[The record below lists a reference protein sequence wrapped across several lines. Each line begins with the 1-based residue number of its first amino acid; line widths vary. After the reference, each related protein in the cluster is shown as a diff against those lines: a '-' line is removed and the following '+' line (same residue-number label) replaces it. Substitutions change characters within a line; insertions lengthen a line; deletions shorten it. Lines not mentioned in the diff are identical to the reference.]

1 MLTAQEKET
10 IITLNEADKTA
21 DIEVFNARLMREI
34 RKAVEAYPD
43 EVTIKEGSDGSF
55 RVTLP
60 RKWIKIRA
68 PRVLTDE
75 QRAAM
80 IERGK
85 EQAKITGFG
94 KKS

>member
-1 MLTAQEKET
+1 
-10 IITLNEADKTA
+10 
-21 DIEVFNARLMREI
+21 MREI
-34 RKAVEAYPD
+34 RKAAEMYPD
-43 EVTIKEGSDGSF
+43 EVTITESTDGAYIASF
-55 RVTLP
+55 P
-60 RKWIKIRA
+60 KKWVKIRA

-80 IERGK
+80 VERGK